1 VAGGCGVASP
11 INTSQVLIQQSN
23 ARTWAVSPMLD
34 STGTWHRIGL
44 AETVKK
50 NGTSTS
56 VAGGQYQMPFSYEI
70 KKLNCTP

>member
-1 VAGGCGVASP
+1 M
-11 INTSQVLIQQSN
+11 TSI
-23 ARTWAVSPMLD
+23 RY
-34 STGTWHRIGL
+34 RIGV

-70 KKLNCTP
+70 QKLNCTP